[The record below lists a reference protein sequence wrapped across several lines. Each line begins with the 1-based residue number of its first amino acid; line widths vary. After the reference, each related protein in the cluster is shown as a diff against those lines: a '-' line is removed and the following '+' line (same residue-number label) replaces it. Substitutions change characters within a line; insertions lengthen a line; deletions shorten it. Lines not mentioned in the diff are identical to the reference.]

1 MVSGDSDKPGEGNP
15 MKSKT
20 NGIKI
25 FFMCYSPLTR
35 ADDNVPGRDK
45 LSQKW
50 SLRSEPL

>member
-20 NGIKI
+20 NGINNI

-35 ADDNVPGRDK
+35 ADDNK
-45 LSQKW
+45 H
-50 SLRSEPL
+50 